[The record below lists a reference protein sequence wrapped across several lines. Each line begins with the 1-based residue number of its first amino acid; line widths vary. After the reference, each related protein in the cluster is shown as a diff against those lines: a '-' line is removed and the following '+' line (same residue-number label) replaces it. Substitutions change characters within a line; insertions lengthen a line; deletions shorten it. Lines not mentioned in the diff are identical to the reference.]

1 MGDPG
6 REYEEAKSAY
16 LAALERLAKA
26 KAALPKDGP
35 LMKSDLMREAAI
47 ERDMRIAES
56 YRGGVTNARQLA
68 ELHGVSVS
76 VVRTAP
82 RHWHGYGLR
91 AADDCHTVLPL
102 PGRDL
107 NAGSLLTLRLFTDAP
122 GLVRNAPSVRGGV
135 LRSVR
140 AGGGA
145 PGTRLPVMAASG
157 GTRAMVRSPR

>member
-76 VVRTAP
+76 VVRTALWP
-82 RHWHGYGLR
+82 IKHPEWAAQTLEWQATTLARIR
-91 AADDCHTVLPL
+91 AAR
-102 PGRDL
+102 GR
-107 NAGSLLTLRLFTDAP
+107 
-122 GLVRNAPSVRGGV
+122 
-135 LRSVR
+135 
-140 AGGGA
+140 
-145 PGTRLPVMAASG
+145 
-157 GTRAMVRSPR
+157 